1 MILQNKQSG
10 NIVKYNVSNEQVVEE
25 KINPVE
31 DVDIDKLL
39 ADINKLEVNDV
50 QMGNAIKEPEN
61 KKNLYHN

>member
-10 NIVKYNVSNEQVVEE
+10 NIIKYNVSNEQVVEE

-31 DVDIDKLL
+31 DVDLDKLL
-39 ADINKLEVNDV
+39 ADINKLEVNEV
-50 QMGNAIKEPEN
+50 QMGNMIKEPEN